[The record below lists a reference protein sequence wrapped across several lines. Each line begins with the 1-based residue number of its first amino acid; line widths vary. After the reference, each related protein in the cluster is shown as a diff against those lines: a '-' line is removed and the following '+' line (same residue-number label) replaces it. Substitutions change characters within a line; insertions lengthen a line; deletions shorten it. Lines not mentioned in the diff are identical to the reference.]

1 MHHLPEIVI
10 LALLA
15 IVFIQSGIDKIVDWK
30 GNLGWLKG
38 HFANTP
44 IKNMVPVSLGLI
56 TILEIASGATAIVG
70 AFMLLGSENSC
81 WALISGILSAIT
93 FLMLFLGQRLAKDYA
108 GAQTIVIYI
117 IPTVILLYLV
127 SQ

>member
-15 IVFIQSGIDKIVDWK
+15 IVFLQSGIDKIVDWK

-38 HFANTP
+38 HFVNTP
-44 IKNMVPVSLGLI
+44 IKNLVPFSLGMVTL
-56 TILEIASGATAIVG
+56 LEMASGITAVIG
-70 AFMLLGSENSC
+70 AIMLCCNENTC

-93 FLMLFLGQRLAKDYA
+93 FLLLFLGQRLAKDYA
-108 GAQTIVIYI
+108 GAQTIVIYL